1 MRKIWIVLGIL
12 LAAIL
17 LHGCKKKSDSD
28 AITMIIVGAS
38 NCKSCSTVTETIEYI
53 HAHNPSLQIKQVEIH
68 TKEGA
73 MYVSR
78 YQLWQVPVYLFL
90 DSRGLELYR
99 VEGASTRQDIED
111 ALAIAKTRL
120 NKHKI

>member
-1 MRKIWIVLGIL
+1 MLKIRIVLSIL

-17 LHGCKKKSDSD
+17 LHGCKKKSGSDVITMVIVGAINCESCD
-28 AITMIIVGAS
+28 AIT
-38 NCKSCSTVTETIEYI
+38 ETLDYI
-53 HAHNPSLQIKQVEIH
+53 QAHNPSLQIKQVEIH
-68 TKEGA
+68 TNEGA

-78 YQLWQVPVYLFL
+78 YQLWRVPVYLFL
-90 DSRGLELYR
+90 DSRGSELYR
-99 VEGASTRQDIED
+99 IEGASRRQDIEN